1 MHACA
6 GILEP
11 VSSGVDAGVR
21 LGLGKQAQDD
31 YFTNPELIGAFRGCV
46 QKKNWRCSN
55 RMLGGSSWPNQWAQ
69 AASTACTLQPIRN
82 TPPPPTQ
89 GRKLLESEIQA
100 NEDEER
106 RTRREVWQSA
116 TRAATFSRARH
127 SPRAAGAVLE
137 SVYVKPGC
145 RPPHPRIRVDHPQ
158 LAVERD
164 ERIKADVSQM
174 LRKFYC
180 EVRRGNSNTLGTKG
194 GAAALLA

>member
-82 TPPPPTQ
+82 TPPPHPHEAASCWSLRSRPTKTRSGAHGARC
-89 GRKLLESEIQA
+89 GRVPPGQPP
-100 NEDEER
+100 
-106 RTRREVWQSA
+106 SA
-116 TRAATFSRARH
+116 AHGT
-127 SPRAAGAVLE
+127 
-137 SVYVKPGC
+137 
-145 RPPHPRIRVDHPQ
+145 PHAQLVRCLRVC
-158 LAVERD
+158 
-164 ERIKADVSQM
+164 M
-174 LRKFYC
+174 
-180 EVRRGNSNTLGTKG
+180 
-194 GAAALLA
+194 